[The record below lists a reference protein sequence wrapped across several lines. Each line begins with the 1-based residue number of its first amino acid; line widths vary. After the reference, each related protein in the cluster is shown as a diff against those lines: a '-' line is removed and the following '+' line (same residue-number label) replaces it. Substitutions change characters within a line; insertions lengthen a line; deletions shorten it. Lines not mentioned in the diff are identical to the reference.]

1 METPD
6 FSELEPFSEAWG
18 LPTTHDRL
26 VKRLAST
33 FKELQA
39 FHAAMTP
46 RLDEI
51 IAFLNEFPMDDIPER
66 YQPLSYMALAM
77 CEVDDAVCKWGS
89 PTSPAAASPLRFA
102 SKKSF
107 YDNKPV
113 ASGIEEL
120 PEVAT

>member
-6 FSELEPFSEAWG
+6 FSELDPFAQEWG
-18 LPTTHDRL
+18 LATTHERL

-33 FKELQA
+33 FDELTT

-51 IAFLNEFPMDDIPER
+51 IQFLNQFPMTDIPEP
-66 YQPLSYMALAM
+66 YQPLASMALAM
-77 CEVDDAVCKWGS
+77 CEVDDAVSKWGS
-89 PTSPAAASPLRFA
+89 PTSPAAASPLRFT

-113 ASGIEEL
+113 ASGIEEI
-120 PEVAT
+120 PTVAT